1 MALKKLN
8 FTAKIINAD
17 ICSNLAVTASF
28 EMSKYSLGSVY
39 TWVLEKNWDK
49 IYQQKYGAL
58 SGHENKST
66 ILDKYFNFILISM
79 SFNNN

>member
-8 FTAKIINAD
+8 FTAKTINAD

-39 TWVLEKNWDK
+39 TWVLEK
-49 IYQQKYGAL
+49 IGIKY
-58 SGHENKST
+58 T
-66 ILDKYFNFILISM
+66 IIEIWCSIWT
-79 SFNNN
+79 